1 MLPCLCLTF
10 DMRRNYLHI
19 RFLVCMWRIA
29 ETSAALDRQNRRG
42 KKIVE
47 LKFIPVL
54 RKRFKKAF
62 TKIKATVTQLRKY

>member
-1 MLPCLCLTF
+1 
-10 DMRRNYLHI
+10 
-19 RFLVCMWRIA
+19 MWRIA
-29 ETSAALDRQNRRG
+29 ETSAALDRQTRRG

-62 TKIKATVTQLRKY
+62 TKIKATITKLRNTSPDNKAIPPQKKTF